1 MERKIMHLAVGKPK
15 ELNLSNNKRMMTGI
29 EKKLVQSAS
38 LTTTGFE
45 NDAPHNLKYHG
56 GPDRTVC
63 IYPYEHYAKWVA
75 MFGEE
80 LQVTAF
86 GENLITTNM
95 LESSVQIGDKFQI
108 GETVIQ
114 ITEARNPCSTIEKF
128 NGIPNLYK
136 AIHKTGLT
144 GYLCRT
150 ITPGIIHATDEIKQ
164 IHQESHGVTVAFC
177 HDKVLHK
184 NGTKEDLERILA
196 VEALSERYRNQVEK
210 QIKKVIASFAITFY
224 IFISQFFFS

>member
-63 IYPYEHYAKWVA
+63 IYPYEHYAKWAA

-184 NGTKEDLERILA
+184 
-196 VEALSERYRNQVEK
+196 
-210 QIKKVIASFAITFY
+210 
-224 IFISQFFFS
+224 